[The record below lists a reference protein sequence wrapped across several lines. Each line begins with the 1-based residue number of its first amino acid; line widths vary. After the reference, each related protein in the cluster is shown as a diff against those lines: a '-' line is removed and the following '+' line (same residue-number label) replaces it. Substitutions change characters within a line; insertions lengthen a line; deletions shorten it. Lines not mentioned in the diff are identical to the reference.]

1 MCQKYN
7 LDYPETFIYK
17 KKMKHDFKINFKYPI
32 ILKPSNSVD
41 YFAHEFPGQY
51 KVYKIKSHDELLKVI
66 DEIYKAGY
74 NDDLILQDFVPG
86 DDSNMYV
93 MTTYSDKLG
102 KVKLMCLGHTMLE
115 EHTPHGIGNHA
126 VIMNEYNEELA
137 IKIKDFLE
145 DIHYTGFANFDIKFD
160 ERDLKYKLFEINLR
174 QGRSNYYV
182 TGSGYNL
189 AKYIVDDYVY
199 NKDLNVTIVNTDHL
213 WTMIPLKIAFKY
225 VKNEEYILHM
235 KKLIKSKK
243 WVNPLYYKGD
253 NHLKRIWRLKRADK
267 KQFNKYKKYLK
278 K

>member
-1 MCQKYN
+1 
-7 LDYPETFIYK
+7 
-17 KKMKHDFKINFKYPI
+17 
-32 ILKPSNSVD
+32 
-41 YFAHEFPGQY
+41 
-51 KVYKIKSHDELLKVI
+51 
-66 DEIYKAGY
+66 
-74 NDDLILQDFVPG
+74 
-86 DDSNMYV
+86 